1 MWRTCAPCAINSDTT
16 YHVFMKFTLLLIA
29 LVAAVYAA
37 DSESAS
43 LGKTA
48 HGPVVSGTKSLSIE
62 SRKSPVHGPQVT
74 ANTSKSGDKGGKS
87 DDKGGKSSDKGSQ
100 SSKGGKSSDK
110 GSQPSQG
117 AGAGSGSESGSSDS
131 GDSSSGDSGASALQI
146 SASFVALT
154 IAAVFASI

>member
-1 MWRTCAPCAINSDTT
+1 MR
-16 YHVFMKFTLLLIA
+16 FTLLLIA

-37 DSESAS
+37 DSESVS

-87 DDKGGKSSDKGSQ
+87 SDKGGKSSDKGSQ
-100 SSKGGKSSDK
+100 SNKGGKSSDK

-117 AGAGSGSESGSSDS
+117 GKSSDMGSQPSQSAGAGSGSESGSSDS

-146 SASFVALT
+146 SASFVAFT
-154 IAAVFASI
+154 IAAVFASM